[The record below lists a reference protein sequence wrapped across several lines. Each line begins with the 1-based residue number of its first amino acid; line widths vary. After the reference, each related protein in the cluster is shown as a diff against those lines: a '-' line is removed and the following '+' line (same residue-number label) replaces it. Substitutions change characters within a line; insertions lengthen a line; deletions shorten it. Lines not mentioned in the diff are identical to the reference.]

1 MPDRIDD
8 IDEWLED
15 WITERLDVS
24 TVSFDPPGEESSARG
39 VSVFLRQLVDAPPPR
54 TTEPTPL
61 QVILQYL
68 VTTWAETP
76 QGAHRILGDLVF
88 EAMQTEE
95 FDLELAGPV
104 DTFWTSLD
112 IPPRPSFFIRMPFRR
127 ERPRPDA
134 RMVEQPL
141 VLETTQVRPMA
152 GRIVGPEDVPIAGAS
167 VEFPAFNTRTKTDR
181 KGRFRFE
188 AVPTQSEPERLIVRA
203 KGTTSETRVDL
214 AENDGDLL
222 TIRIQPEG

>member
-1 MPDRIDD
+1 MPDRIDE
-8 IDEWLED
+8 IDEWLAN
-15 WITERLDVS
+15 WITERLEVA
-24 TVSFDPPGEESSARG
+24 TVSFDPPGGESSARG
-39 VSVFLRQLVDAPPPR
+39 VSVFLQQLVDAPPPR

-68 VTTWAETP
+68 VSTWAETP
-76 QGAHRILGDLVF
+76 QAAHRILGDLVF

-95 FDLELAGPV
+95 FELQLDGPENAFWKNLE
-104 DTFWTSLD
+104 

-141 VLETTQVRPMA
+141 VVETAQVRPMG
-152 GRIVGPEDVPIAGAS
+152 GRIVGPEDVPISGAS
-167 VEFPAFNTRTKTDR
+167 VELPAFNTRTKTDR

-188 AVPTQSEPERLIVRA
+188 AVPAHSESERLIVRA
-203 KGTTSETRVDL
+203 KGTTSETRIDL
-214 AENDGDLL
+214 SDDESDLF